1 MGLIEHPGFSV
12 EGNELSGKAFVG
24 NIWVLFLVLE
34 DFVYVRLFVCGSEA
48 TDGVNVG
55 LVAVA
60 AEVVGAGLFLE
71 FGDEGYEGFV
81 SGRI

>member
-1 MGLIEHPGFSV
+1 M
-12 EGNELSGKAFVG
+12 
-24 NIWVLFLVLE
+24 LE

-48 TDGVNVG
+48 TDGVDVG

-60 AEVVGAGLFLE
+60 AEVVGAGVFLE